1 MQESENF
8 TFLLFFITQ
17 SYFFVPKKVRLNWAL
32 ALIMKINNKRDL
44 QNVASNHFSDSDY
57 KEDFVKIYKECTKE
71 PFSFLTI
78 LTTLLVSDASRS
90 FTPL

>member
-1 MQESENF
+1 
-8 TFLLFFITQ
+8 
-17 SYFFVPKKVRLNWAL
+17 
-32 ALIMKINNKRDL
+32 MKINNKRDL
-44 QNVASNHFSDSDY
+44 QNVASNYFSDSDY
-57 KEDFVKIYKECTKE
+57 KDFVKIYKECTKE